1 VVNQPNDLIR
11 KLQEGD
17 QMEFTTLMDLY
28 QNMVYNTALGIVQNE
43 EDADDI
49 TQEVFEQVYISIGS
63 FKGES
68 KLSTWLYK
76 ITISKSL
83 DHLKKKKRKKR
94 FGVVQSLFGGSDVE
108 KYSPVEFNH
117 PGVQL
122 EQKERAGELFAAINQ
137 LPDKQKIAFILHK
150 VEGQSYQEVAEIM
163 NKSLYAVEALMS
175 RAKANLKTLLHN
187 YYYKN
192 LSDQ

>member
-1 VVNQPNDLIR
+1 MVNQPNDLIR

-83 DHLKKKKRKKR
+83 DHIKKKKRKKR
-94 FGVVQSLFGGSDVE
+94 FGIVQSLFGDPDVE

>member
-1 VVNQPNDLIR
+1 MVSQPNDLIK

-17 QMEFTTLMDLY
+17 QMGFTALMDLY

-63 FKGES
+63 FKGQS

-76 ITISKSL
+76 ITITKSL
-83 DHLKKKKRKKR
+83 DHIKKKKRKKR
-94 FGVVQSLFGGSDVE
+94 FGIVKSLFGDLEVE

-122 EQKERAGELFAAINQ
+122 EQKERASELFAALKQ

-150 VEGQSYQEVAEIM
+150 VEGQSYQEIAEIM
-163 NKSLYAVEALMS
+163 NKSLNAVEALMS
-175 RAKANLKTLLHN
+175 RAKANLKILLHN

>member
-1 VVNQPNDLIR
+1 VVNQPKDLIR

-83 DHLKKKKRKKR
+83 DHIKKKKRKKR
-94 FGVVQSLFGGSDVE
+94 FGVVQSLFGVSDVE

-122 EQKERAGELFAAINQ
+122 EQKERASELFAALNQ